1 MRLRLALL
9 LCRVSRFFL
18 RLLGRGGTTVPGR
31 IALAVYPSLLQVLAE
46 EVTTVVVT
54 GTNGKT
60 TSVRMIEQGL
70 QLAGMSHFTNR
81 SGANLIAGITA
92 EYVDYA
98 TWGGKPRKKYAVI
111 ECDEEA
117 LARVCH
123 LVNPRVILLTNLFK
137 DQLGRFASVY
147 HTRAMIAAGIQLS
160 PSSTICLNGDDFLS
174 ASLARGLTQEV
185 VYYGMGE
192 TACRSSSSATQE
204 ENPLCLYCHTPLSYY
219 RRSYA
224 HLGAFYCSGCGFF
237 RPALDVA
244 IAEAQLAESSSLVSL
259 RLADSTISTRVN
271 LPGAYNLYNA
281 VGASAVMQALALP
294 PQIIAEALATFQG
307 GFGRME
313 RFQLEGVPV
322 QMILVKN
329 PAGFNQVISYLADHV
344 PEGLAVICL
353 NNQDA
358 DGTDIS
364 WIDEVNFAPLKENF
378 PQIWLAGSCAEEVAK
393 RLELHGISRQL
404 LTIYTDYRELL
415 QQLLAQQLPV
425 YILPSYSAMMDL
437 REVISRRFG
446 LKRYWES

>member
-137 DQLGRFASVY
+137 D
-147 HTRAMIAAGIQLS
+147 
-160 PSSTICLNGDDFLS
+160 
-174 ASLARGLTQEV
+174 
-185 VYYGMGE
+185 
-192 TACRSSSSATQE
+192 
-204 ENPLCLYCHTPLSYY
+204 
-219 RRSYA
+219 
-224 HLGAFYCSGCGFF
+224 
-237 RPALDVA
+237 
-244 IAEAQLAESSSLVSL
+244 
-259 RLADSTISTRVN
+259 
-271 LPGAYNLYNA
+271 
-281 VGASAVMQALALP
+281 
-294 PQIIAEALATFQG
+294 
-307 GFGRME
+307 
-313 RFQLEGVPV
+313 
-322 QMILVKN
+322 
-329 PAGFNQVISYLADHV
+329 
-344 PEGLAVICL
+344 
-353 NNQDA
+353 
-358 DGTDIS
+358 
-364 WIDEVNFAPLKENF
+364 
-378 PQIWLAGSCAEEVAK
+378 
-393 RLELHGISRQL
+393 
-404 LTIYTDYRELL
+404 
-415 QQLLAQQLPV
+415 
-425 YILPSYSAMMDL
+425 
-437 REVISRRFG
+437 
-446 LKRYWES
+446 